1 MVFVYLH
8 KENLVMYK
16 FSECVSPGHPD
27 KCADYISEYILD
39 RYVERDPDVRYAV
52 EVMIKGESVYLA
64 GEVTS
69 TVSFTQEEIHRFVK
83 NALIEIGYTEEY
95 AEKWGFGNVINPEGI
110 VVYNNITPQS
120 PEIGQGVN
128 NDGWGD
134 QGIFFGYADV
144 NGDDYLMPKSISL
157 AKNLCFMLY
166 KQAKDEGIGGL
177 DIKTEIVLGEN
188 DLIEKIIAA
197 VPCRNEAEYEAIHNS
212 IEEWVDEWYGTVPK
226 KIKSGL
232 HFYLPE
238 IILNGTGNYLM
249 HGPIADCGVTG
260 RKLAVDFYGGE
271 FRVGGGAPI
280 KDGTKADV
288 TLNLYARKLA
298 LKYSKKE
305 GIPIKVSLACCI
317 GQSDVNYS
325 ITNPCGNEIE
335 SGVIKLSP
343 KKLIEELGLNK
354 PIFASMNHF
363 GLFGEFQQDK
373 SWEK

>member
-1 MVFVYLH
+1 
-8 KENLVMYK
+8 MYK
-16 FSECVSPGHPD
+16 FSEYVSPGHPD
-27 KCADYISEYILD
+27 KVADYISEYILD
-39 RYVERDPDVRYAV
+39 RYVEVDPNVRYAV
-52 EVMIKGESVYLA
+52 EVMIKGFSVYIA
-64 GEVTS
+64 GEITS
-69 TVSFTQEEIHRFVK
+69 TVNLEKNMLRYVK
-83 NALIEIGYTEEY
+83 EAINEIGYTPEY
-95 AEKWGFGNVINPEGI
+95 AEKWGFDNVINSEGI
-110 VVYNNITPQS
+110 VVYTNITAQS

-134 QGIFFGYADV
+134 QGVFFGYADPD
-144 NGDDYLMPKSISL
+144 GDEFMMPKSHSL

-166 KQAKDEGIGGL
+166 SQAKDEGIGGL
-177 DIKTEIVLGEN
+177 DIKTEIILDTSNGW
-188 DLIEKIIAA
+188 IEKIIAA
-197 VPCRNEAEYEAIHNS
+197 VPCRSDEEYQTILQSIKDWYNETETDI
-212 IEEWVDEWYGTVPK
+212 P
-226 KIKSGL
+226 
-232 HFYLPE
+232 FYPE
-238 IILNGTGNYLM
+238 IILNGTGNYVM

-271 FRVGGGAPI
+271 FQVGGGAPI

-325 ITNPCGNEIE
+325 ITNPCGDEIE
-335 SGVIKLSP
+335 SGVIKLAP

>member
-1 MVFVYLH
+1 
-8 KENLVMYK
+8 MYK
-16 FSECVSPGHPD
+16 FSEYVSPGHPD

-39 RYVERDPDVRYAV
+39 RYVERDPNVRYAV
-52 EVMIKGESVYLA
+52 EVMVKGLNVYLA
-64 GEVTS
+64 GEITS
-69 TVSFTQEEIHRFVK
+69 TVNLEKNMLQYVK
-83 NALIEIGYTEEY
+83 EALNEIGYTFEY
-95 AEKWGFGNVINPEGI
+95 AQKWGLDNVINSEGI
-110 VVYNNITPQS
+110 TVYTNITTQS

-134 QGIFFGYADV
+134 QGVFFGYADPD
-144 NGDDYLMPKSISL
+144 GDEFMMPKSHSL
-157 AKNLCFMLY
+157 AKSLCFMLY
-166 KQAKDEGIGGL
+166 NQAKDEGIGGL
-177 DIKTEIVLGEN
+177 DIKTEIVLDASN
-188 DLIEKIIAA
+188 DWIEKIIAA
-197 VPCRNEAEYEAIHNS
+197 VPCRNDEEYQTILQS
-212 IEEWVDEWYGTVPK
+212 IKDWHDEVETDLP
-226 KIKSGL
+226 
-232 HFYLPE
+232 FYPE
-238 IILNGTGNYLM
+238 IILNGTGNYVM

-271 FRVGGGAPI
+271 FQVGGGAPI

-343 KKLIEELGLNK
+343 KKLIKELGLNK